1 MATLSHLVTAM
12 AWATG
17 VPRSTVFAYG
27 RFAREGGLIAQKTR
41 GPGAAVMSVRD
52 AANLLIAVCGTD
64 ITRNASDTIKE
75 FRPLKGTVHVR
86 SSSAWAWLSP
96 LGLKRS
102 EDLIVLKPDFGSFLE
117 FLIESSASGALYS
130 FLSKIPFDRWPPE
143 LLLGDKLRDKS
154 LGPLDNMAK
163 LRVEFFR
170 KSWMT
175 NVRVERWWR
184 GSSNVVVDLG
194 FVGSAA
200 KLPKFGTPSDLRTS
214 VVISAV
220 TLAAVGFTI
229 KDKPIPRRIRRMW
242 NPKFHHFFTEQIVPS
257 DGRGSPSS

>member
-17 VPRSTVFAYG
+17 VQRSTVFAYG

-41 GPGAAVMSVRD
+41 GPGAAVMGVRD

-64 ITRNASDTIKE
+64 ITRSASDTIKE
-75 FRPLKGTVHVR
+75 LRPLKGTVHTH
-86 SSSAWAWLSP
+86 SSSARAWLSS
-96 LGLKRS
+96 LGLRLR
-102 EDLIVLKPDFGSFLE
+102 EDLAVLKPDLGSFLE

-130 FLSKIPFDRWPPE
+130 FLAKIPFDRWPPAVF
-143 LLLGDKLRDKS
+143 LGDKSRDKS

-163 LRVEFFR
+163 LRIEFFR
-170 KSWMT
+170 GSPMV

-184 GSSNVVVDLG
+184 GTSDVVADLG
-194 FVGSAA
+194 FLGSAA
-200 KLPKFGTPSDLRTS
+200 KFPKFGTPSDLHTS

-229 KDKPIPRRIRRMW
+229 KDKPIPGRIRRMR

-257 DGRGSPSS
+257 DGKGSPS